1 MLRVLNHAIRARG
14 VRDVGHY
21 VFGQPWLLTDS
32 TSGIQVVNIN
42 AVVIT
47 SSSSASWLGEPGTW
61 KASFPACL
69 LGMPS
74 VLQALARG
82 ISQTREPWKPQPG
95 DGISS
100 NWLIATDFPAC

>member
-42 AVVIT
+42 AVYST
-47 SSSSASWLGEPGTW
+47 SSSSARLLGEPGTW
-61 KASFPACL
+61 KASFL
-69 LGMPS
+69 LLARDAMMPS

-100 NWLIATDFPAC
+100 NWLILPN

>member
-14 VRDVGHY
+14 AATSGY

-74 VLQALARG
+74 VLTGASA
-82 ISQTREPWKPQPG
+82 W
-95 DGISS
+95 
-100 NWLIATDFPAC
+100 DFPNAGALEAATRGRDLLKLAHCH

>member
-42 AVVIT
+42 AVQH
-47 SSSSASWLGEPGTW
+47 
-61 KASFPACL
+61 L
-69 LGMPS
+69 LE
-74 VLQALARG
+74 Q
-82 ISQTREPWKPQPG
+82 
-95 DGISS
+95 
-100 NWLIATDFPAC
+100 C